1 MRLQKGLYYISLQV
15 CVDITMDVVAMLVKD
30 IGLNVED
37 DYTNIKKLLKHDV
50 ITKDEATLLKQY
62 NRLRNA
68 IVHKYDN
75 LNLEVVKEGLK
86 RIDELYEIAYE
97 SMRVMKC
104 EAFHLIIIKLIE
116 FYEKVE
122 E

>member
-68 IVHKYDN
+68 IVHKYD
-75 LNLEVVKEGLK
+75 K
-86 RIDELYEIAYE
+86 
-97 SMRVMKC
+97 
-104 EAFHLIIIKLIE
+104 IKLRSCKRR
-116 FYEKVE
+116 FKKN
-122 E
+122 